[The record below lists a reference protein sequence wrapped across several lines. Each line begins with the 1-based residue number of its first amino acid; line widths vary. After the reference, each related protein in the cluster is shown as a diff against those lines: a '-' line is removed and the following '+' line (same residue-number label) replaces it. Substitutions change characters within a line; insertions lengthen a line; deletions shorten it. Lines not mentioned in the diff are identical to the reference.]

1 LRLDSFVK
9 YTVGDSDGFDP
20 VRNGMIN
27 GVSSD
32 LKRLKVEAENGL
44 LCRASS
50 RFIANERFR
59 WQWFAG
65 AA

>member
-1 LRLDSFVK
+1 MQA
-9 YTVGDSDGFDP
+9 VGFPKGVHDMF
-20 VRNGMIN
+20 N

-32 LKRLKVEAENGL
+32 LKRLKVEAEYGL
-44 LCRASS
+44 LRRASS

-59 WQWFAG
+59 WQWFAE